1 MPSYAFLKKQ
11 YMPLADANIN
21 VMTNF
26 MHYGTGVFEGIR
38 GNWNKDQKQIYLFRL
53 KEHYERLFKGCQ
65 ILEISL
71 PYSIDDLC
79 NLTIDLV
86 NKSGFTED
94 CYVRPVAYK
103 SSEALGVRLH
113 NLEADFLA
121 FVFPWG
127 RYLDTDRA
135 RCVVSSWRFPTEVPR
150 QKLTGLYITNALAKT
165 EAVSAGY
172 DEAIMLNAAGYV
184 TEGSGENLFI
194 IKDGKIITPTTNDG
208 ALVGITR
215 DTVMKLANNEL
226 GLTTIER
233 HVDRIEL
240 YSADEIFMTG
250 TAAHLTPI
258 SEIDRRKIA
267 NGEIGPITHKLQKLY
282 ADVILNKNLKYS
294 SWCTPVY
301 KK

>member
-11 YMPLADANIN
+11 YLPLADANLNI
-21 VMTNF
+21 MTNF

-38 GNWNKDQKQIYLFRL
+38 GNWNKDHKQIYLFRL
-53 KEHYERLFKGCQ
+53 KEHYERLFRGCQ
-65 ILEISL
+65 VLNITL
-71 PYSIDDLC
+71 PYTVDDLC
-79 NLTIDLV
+79 KITIDLV

-94 CYVRPVAYK
+94 IYVRPLAYK

-113 NLEADFLA
+113 NLESDFLA

-127 RYLDTDRA
+127 PYLDTDRA
-135 RCVVSSWRFPTEVPR
+135 RCVVASWRFPTEVPR
-150 QKLTGLYITNALAKT
+150 QKLTGLYITNALAKS
-165 EAVSAGY
+165 EAVSAGF

-194 IKDGKIITPTTNDG
+194 IREGKIFTPLTTDG
-208 ALVGITR
+208 ALTGITR
-215 DTVMKLANNEL
+215 DTVMKLAKNEL
-226 GLTTIER
+226 GLETIER
-233 HVDRIEL
+233 HVERIEL
-240 YSADEIFMTG
+240 YAADEIFMTG

-258 SEIDRRKIA
+258 SEIDRRKI
-267 NGEIGPITHKLQKLY
+267 NGGEIGPITHKLQKLY
-282 ADVILNKNLKYS
+282 ADVIQNKNLKYS